1 MAARTTTICRVAS
14 RHKPYSQIGNAML
27 RDKRLSIDARGTLC
41 FILSHPADWKFSVEW
56 LAREIGVGRQKA
68 QRIVRDLVAHGYC
81 KRGQKR
87 DGRGRM
93 SVIEYEFTD
102 EKDTS
107 APQVEKQ
114 PTAPEVDL
122 PPTGSPPT
130 VNQPL
135 YKEGQSQRSLS
146 EKDSQSTPTTRGQA
160 VHRCLAT
167 RTDTEKARFSHHI
180 LKTIGSL
187 GLEIGDLIERFEDE
201 AAKKAA
207 KGERIR
213 DPNAYLLSMAHDA
226 AAKMHGATVEQIKG
240 STSRS
245 VAERAATGAAIGGI
259 AVKQNPAVAELLNR
273 ANERL
278 RARDR
283 QNGGLQ

>member
-1 MAARTTTICRVAS
+1 MAARPKTICRVAS
-14 RHKPYSQIGNAML
+14 RHKPYSQLGNAML
-27 RDKRLSIDARGTLC
+27 RDKRLCIAARGTLC

-81 KRGQKR
+81 KRRQNR

-93 SVIEYEFTD
+93 SLIEYEFSD
-102 EKDTS
+102 ERDAS
-107 APQVEKQ
+107 APQVENH
-114 PTAPEVDL
+114 PAAPEVDL
-122 PPTGSPPT
+122 PPAGSPPA

-135 YKEGQSQRSLS
+135 YKEGQSQREVSAK
-146 EKDSQSTPTTRGQA
+146 ESQSTLRTGGKA
-160 VHRCLAT
+160 VDASFAS
-167 RTDTEKARFSHHI
+167 RTDKDEARFSPQT
-180 LKTIGSL
+180 LKTIRSL
-187 GLEIGDLIERFEDE
+187 GIELGDLIARFEDE

-207 KGERIR
+207 KGDRIR
-213 DPNAYLLSMAHDA
+213 DPNAYLLSIAHDA
-226 AAKMHGATVEQIKG
+226 AAKLHGATVEQIKG

-245 VAERAATGAAIGGI
+245 RAERAATGAAIGGI
-259 AVKQNPAVAELLNR
+259 AVKPNPAVSELLNR